1 MGPPRVQSAW
11 LDAGEPGLRD
21 VTPTQSTAWSSS
33 KWDSWHMSNKQS
45 DYRPPPLTC
54 SVRFTQADLGDAA
67 RVTLRSSPLQH
78 TVLLQPIRWCHGEN
92 KTATRDWKGRSP
104 SAKVTGIKRWCGLNV
119 VGVLQLQLLVP
130 EKQQRWGNP
139 LRAQHHGAFRCCS
152 QKSATLTGS
161 KWIWVVNKTR
171 KAQYW
176 FKFI

>member
-1 MGPPRVQSAW
+1 MKWDHHGCS
-11 LDAGEPGLRD
+11 LRD
-21 VTPTQSTAWSSS
+21 WMRASPDSVMSRLPSRPREAAVDETADTCPTSSRITA
-33 KWDSWHMSNKQS
+33 
-45 DYRPPPLTC
+45 PPPLTC

-78 TVLLQPIRWCHGEN
+78 TVLLQPIRWCHGEK

-152 QKSATLTGS
+152 Q
-161 KWIWVVNKTR
+161 NQQR
-171 KAQYW
+171 
-176 FKFI
+176 